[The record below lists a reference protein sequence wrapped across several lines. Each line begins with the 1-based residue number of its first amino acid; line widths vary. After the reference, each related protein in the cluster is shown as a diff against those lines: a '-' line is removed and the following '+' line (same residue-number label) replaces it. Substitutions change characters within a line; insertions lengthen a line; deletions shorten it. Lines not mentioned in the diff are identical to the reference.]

1 MNEHR
6 SPGSDAFWATYP
18 RDFVMVE
25 GADALSY
32 LHSQVSQD
40 IQPLAVGA
48 SAWTLLLQPT
58 GKVDVLARVLRS
70 GDAAFVLDVDAGAGD
85 ALVARLLRFKI
96 RVKADVSVIPWRC
109 VAVRGVAAD
118 AIGAASGAI
127 PVATWWNDAALGVD
141 LLGPAPAPPAG
152 LREGSADELER
163 ARVAAAWPAMGSE
176 ITDATIPAETGVT
189 DVAVSFTK
197 GCYPGQELVERM
209 DSRGAGAPRRLVAL
223 VAAEG
228 ARPGDPIVVD
238 GVEVGALTSVAGD
251 AALGWVRRSVADQA
265 IPNLRHR

>member
-6 SPGSDAFWATYP
+6 STVTADAFWAPYP

-118 AIGAASGAI
+118 GDRGC
-127 PVATWWNDAALGVD
+127 VWRDRRG
-141 LLGPAPAPPAG
+141 
-152 LREGSADELER
+152 
-163 ARVAAAWPAMGSE
+163 
-176 ITDATIPAETGVT
+176 
-189 DVAVSFTK
+189 DV
-197 GCYPGQELVERM
+197 VER
-209 DSRGAGAPRRLVAL
+209 SCAGCRPARPCTRSRRPVCARGASTSSSGRGWRRRGRRWGARSPTPRFPPRRA
-223 VAAEG
+223 
-228 ARPGDPIVVD
+228 
-238 GVEVGALTSVAGD
+238 
-251 AALGWVRRSVADQA
+251 
-265 IPNLRHR
+265 

>member
-1 MNEHR
+1 MTA
-6 SPGSDAFWATYP
+6 DAFWAPYP

-40 IQPLAVGA
+40 VQPLAVGA

-58 GKVDVLARVLRS
+58 GKVNVLARVLRS
-70 GDAAFVLDVDAGAGD
+70 GDAAYVLDVDAGAGD

-109 VAVRGVAAD
+109 IAVRGVD
-118 AIGAASGAI
+118 AASVGAVPGAI
-127 PVATWWNDAALGVD
+127 AVATWWNDPALGGD
-141 LLGPAPAPPAG
+141 LLGPAPQPPAG
-152 LREGSADELER
+152 LREGSAEELER

-176 ITDATIPAETGVT
+176 ITDATIPVETGVT

-223 VAAEG
+223 FATEG

-238 GVEVGALTSVAGD
+238 GIEVGGLTSVAGD
-251 AALGWVRRSVADQA
+251 VALGWIRRSVAEDA
-265 IPNLRHR
+265 IPNLRQR

>member
-1 MNEHR
+1 MAA
-6 SPGSDAFWATYP
+6 DAFWAPYP

-70 GDAAFVLDVDAGAGD
+70 GDAAYVFDVDAGAGD

-96 RVKADVSVIPWRC
+96 RVKADVSMIPWRC
-109 VAVRGVAAD
+109 VAVRGVAA
-118 AIGAASGAI
+118 AEIVVAPGAI
-127 PVATWWNDAALGVD
+127 AVATWWNDPALGAD
-141 LLGPAPAPPAG
+141 LIGPALEPPAD
-152 LREGSADELER
+152 LREGSAEELER
-163 ARVAAAWPAMGSE
+163 ARVAAGWPAMGSE
-176 ITDATIPAETGVT
+176 ITEATIPAETGVT

-223 VAAEG
+223 FATEG

-238 GVEVGALTSVAGD
+238 GVDVGALTSVAGD
-251 AALGWVRRSVADQA
+251 VAIGWVRRSVAEEA

>member
-1 MNEHR
+1 MSQHP
-6 SPGSDAFWATYP
+6 SPDPFWAPYP

-32 LHSQVSQD
+32 LHSQLSQD

-109 VAVRGVAAD
+109 IAVRGVDAP
-118 AIGAASGAI
+118 AIGVSSGAI
-127 PVATWWNDAALGVD
+127 AVATWWNDPALGVD
-141 LLGPAPAPPAG
+141 LLGPAPQPPAG
-152 LREGSADELER
+152 LREGSVEELER
-163 ARVAAAWPAMGSE
+163 ARVGAAWPAMESE

-223 VAAEG
+223 SATDG
-228 ARPGDPIVVD
+228 ARPGDPIVID
-238 GVEVGALTSVAGD
+238 AVEVGALTSVAGD
-251 AALGWVRRSVADQA
+251 VALGWVRRSVADEA